1 MSENVFKVPS
11 FEEAEKLKARK
22 ISSSSKSGM
31 LVNQIART
39 PITNGTMNKIPR
51 QQTLPHPLASP
62 MTHQQLQHSYSNQQ
76 HPGMVARTASFGPQ
90 KPHKTL
96 HQIGRQQSF
105 QVPSRPSVVNGEGL
119 MFHPTTPMVV
129 SGNMRGPITP
139 MTQPTQ
145 FMVPMTSSAKGMT
158 YSLDRRQV
166 RRIPHQNS
174 QQNFQIYNKQNNE
187 NPQRKRYVSESM
199 KPLHPKSTLINH
211 PIMEN
216 PMQTGNRTLKKN
228 MSLDLMGK
236 RRMVIGQ
243 ESHVGTPTSN
253 QNAEN
258 PMEKRKNLIF
268 QMTPVS
274 TPIEEESPLL
284 SETST
289 LIENTQNIP
298 KMMLESDSE
307 SECQEV
313 KDVLNSVGETPP
325 SS

>member
-1 MSENVFKVPS
+1 
-11 FEEAEKLKARK
+11 
-22 ISSSSKSGM
+22 M
-31 LVNQIART
+31 LLI
-39 PITNGTMNKIPR
+39 
-51 QQTLPHPLASP
+51 QT
-62 MTHQQLQHSYSNQQ
+62 
-76 HPGMVARTASFGPQ
+76 
-90 KPHKTL
+90 
-96 HQIGRQQSF
+96 
-105 QVPSRPSVVNGEGL
+105 
-119 MFHPTTPMVV
+119 
-129 SGNMRGPITP
+129 
-139 MTQPTQ
+139 
-145 FMVPMTSSAKGMT
+145 
-158 YSLDRRQV
+158 
-166 RRIPHQNS
+166 
-174 QQNFQIYNKQNNE
+174 E

-216 PMQTGNRTLKKN
+216 PTGNRTLKKN

-289 LIENTQNIP
+289 LIEN
-298 KMMLESDSE
+298 
-307 SECQEV
+307 
-313 KDVLNSVGETPP
+313 VGFVN
-325 SS
+325 